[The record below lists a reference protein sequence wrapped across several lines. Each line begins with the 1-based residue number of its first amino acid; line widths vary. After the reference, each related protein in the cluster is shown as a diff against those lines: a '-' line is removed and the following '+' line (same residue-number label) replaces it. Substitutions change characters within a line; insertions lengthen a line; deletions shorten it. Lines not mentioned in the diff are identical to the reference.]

1 MPALEL
7 RATRYDHP
15 DAQRLI
21 ADLQAFYAERYGDG
35 DDTPVD
41 PAEFA
46 APAGY
51 FAIGYV
57 DGAPVACGGWR
68 ARDGGDPALL
78 PGDAE
83 IKRMYVAAEQRG
95 RGHARAVLAELE
107 RAAAAAGR
115 LRTVLETG
123 TAQPEAIGLYLACG
137 YRPMPRFGY
146 YREYPNSRCFAKP
159 LVPAARVGSTASEG
173 FKIVELNCG
182 AGIGGWQIHWM
193 DGQYRKQPGL
203 DRFLAGRAC
212 HSRHIPREF
221 MAYLIRAMV
230 ERGLPC
236 RLVMV
241 TNRDFAHRGGPA
253 AVRAIFDEALQPFG
267 RDGEIRFVEDPSGLQ
282 PRADGIYHQG
292 SRIGAFVGAE
302 GMADLT
308 PMLLRAA
315 LANQLFWPD
324 SPLDTV
330 LGDKR
335 ALALLYQH
343 RDSGLFSPAEQALVD
358 EFIPWSAPVR
368 PGTVRYEG
376 REQSLETLLRQQPA
390 QFVVKAAQGM
400 QGDDVF
406 IGKYAPPAQWDA
418 VVSRALAEPG
428 WLAQGFCASLPFYG
442 QRGDSGYGVFDV
454 IWGVFGFGNRYGGTW
469 LRLMDKDSGD
479 GVINSSKG
487 AQEAIVY
494 EVEA

>member
-1 MPALEL
+1 MDPQILQHHATVSRTALDFLDHAVRQRQCLSRYELLDDDVHPMFRDYPYALHSWPWFLAPGLRERLETCVTQVPTLLL
-7 RATRYDHP
+7 RAMLAEFEDDAEGLAEAFDLSLPAAHLFLQREP
-15 DAQRLI
+15 DAS
-21 ADLQAFYAERYGDG
+21 
-35 DDTPVD
+35 
-41 PAEFA
+41 
-46 APAGY
+46 
-51 FAIGYV
+51 
-57 DGAPVACGGWR
+57 
-68 ARDGGDPALL
+68 ALL
-78 PGDAE
+78 
-83 IKRMYVAAEQRG
+83 QRTDG
-95 RGHARAVLAELE
+95 VL
-107 RAAAAAGR
+107 
-115 LRTVLETG
+115 
-123 TAQPEAIGLYLACG
+123 TA
-137 YRPMPRFGY
+137 
-146 YREYPNSRCFAKP
+146 
-159 LVPAARVGSTASEG
+159 EG

-203 DRFLAGRAC
+203 DRFMAGRAC

-221 MAYLIRAMV
+221 MAYLVRAMV

-241 TNRDFAHRGGPA
+241 TDRDFAERGGPA

-282 PRADGIYHQG
+282 PRADGLYHQG

-335 ALALLYQH
+335 ALALLHQH

-368 PGTVRYEG
+368 PGTVRHEG
-376 REQSLETLLRQQPA
+376 REQSLETLLRRQPA
-390 QFVVKAAQGM
+390 QFVVKVAQGM

-406 IGKYAPPAQWDA
+406 IGKYTPPAQWDA